1 MRFGMKAFKGL
12 SKRLIKVLLLI
23 TVISFGVLSTVASA
37 NDQST
42 TRPALKQSSM
52 VKTVKAPRTDVAGFV
67 IAARGSLTATN
78 DAGETRTLNRRSK
91 FYANEILKTGTSS
104 RAQLRFKDRALMT
117 LRPETQLD
125 IGEYHFGGKKD
136 KTNRAFLK
144 LVSGGFRTISGAIGR
159 ANKSAYR
166 INTPVASI
174 GIRGTDYEIVI
185 SLNGKVFAAVHDGG
199 ITLTNDLGDL
209 DLGADSNYLY
219 AEVSAGEKPIG
230 LADLPDLFV
239 SVDSG
244 QTQGLSEDEKKEIA
258 EKIEELKSKAEF
270 LLSDLGDIDVT
281 NEGDIQQILNN
292 ERFLAEVDTRLS
304 PEQFNELENANNL
317 SVAVEAESGRSITGQ
332 SIDVNGN
339 ILFQTS
345 EGAIFVVPENNI
357 QFLDS
362 GHENVTWGTWNK
374 EIVLNSGGDS
384 LETLLAN
391 QLDFLET
398 EDRDFMSAQL
408 LDVQSIMS
416 RTDTVDLPLT
426 MFEGGSTG
434 DLLSIQS
441 EDGNVTL
448 DFNEQTANGN
458 INFTL
463 VDNDNVSST
472 GDVTINFTGNLL
484 NGSEQNT
491 DYSATVTGTYDG
503 EQLENTDNVTVTAG
517 VVEPGNDGD
526 AFAGTFDVSTDIEG
540 IRLGVFG
547 QFLFANGISPND
559 ASRYSMIPLTRTP
572 F

>member
-1 MRFGMKAFKGL
+1 MKAFKGL